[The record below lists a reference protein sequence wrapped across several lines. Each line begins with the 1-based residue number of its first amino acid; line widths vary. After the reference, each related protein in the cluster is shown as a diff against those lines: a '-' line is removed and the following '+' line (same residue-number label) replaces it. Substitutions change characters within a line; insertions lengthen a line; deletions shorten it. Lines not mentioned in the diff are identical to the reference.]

1 MFGPHSLGHVWPL
14 LQLLTKNPARN
25 EQRGTTSSSSYAM
38 LWGLSPCW
46 YRIGWVL
53 ISRPELRGLEGT
65 SDCDPGH
72 DFCCF
77 IPSLPGRSQKMCV
90 SGRHVLFY
98 YPLVNRQ
105 NYGTSPFLMGK
116 STISMAIFNSYVCL
130 PEDKCNRLIGF
141 QVGNVCMESSHVVE
155 QIKLY
160 DGSCISALLIFHE
173 TRQNALLRLIL
184 KQ

>member
-1 MFGPHSLGHVWPL
+1 
-14 LQLLTKNPARN
+14 
-25 EQRGTTSSSSYAM
+25 
-38 LWGLSPCW
+38 
-46 YRIGWVL
+46 
-53 ISRPELRGLEGT
+53 
-65 SDCDPGH
+65 
-72 DFCCF
+72 
-77 IPSLPGRSQKMCV
+77 
-90 SGRHVLFY
+90 
-98 YPLVNRQ
+98 
-105 NYGTSPFLMGK
+105 MGK